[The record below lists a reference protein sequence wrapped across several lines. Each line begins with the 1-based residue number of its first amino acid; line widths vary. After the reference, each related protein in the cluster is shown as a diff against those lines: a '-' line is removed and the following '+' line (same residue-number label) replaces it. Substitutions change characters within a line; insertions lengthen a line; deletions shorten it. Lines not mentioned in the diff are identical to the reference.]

1 MEEKE
6 LRFSS
11 KAEYE
16 DELAKILKFTNVAEK
31 SSDPLSNKR
40 VKKFE
45 KMYEDLIEEY
55 LRFCSDD
62 GK

>member
-6 LRFSS
+6 FRFSS